1 MLIPSKVEVPLPI
14 SSRISKLFEV
24 AFLMILATSLISTIK
39 VDCPDARSSDAPT
52 RVKMLSTIPI
62 SAEDAGTNGASFN
75 RASTTGCLESLIL
88 IAVERFTSGLMY
100 LLSAATFASDV
111 ITSRLAMAFAV
122 F

>member
-1 MLIPSKVEVPLPI
+1 MGPVIIATLSLAE
-14 SSRISKLFEV
+14 SRL
-24 AFLMILATSLISTIK
+24 TSF
-39 VDCPDARSSDAPT
+39 
-52 RVKMLSTIPI
+52 
-62 SAEDAGTNGASFN
+62 GTNGASFN

-111 ITSRLAMAFAV
+111 ITSRLAMAFEV